1 MTVGNDDPLP
11 LVEDVDTGHRFLIY
25 ATEADVR
32 VDLQVD
38 KGTFWASQAQM
49 ATAFGVTRPNITIHL
64 QNIFREGELSESSVC
79 KVSLRTGPDGKTY
92 RTKIYDINAVI
103 SVGYR
108 VGGPLGTAFRMWAT
122 DKLVQYLTKGFVVD
136 VKRLK
141 EPNNFDRVAELR
153 EIIRDIRA
161 DEANVYAEL
170 RRICSLCQDYDPRS
184 DSARQFYARTQA
196 KLFWAVTSNT
206 QSEILQSRADAR
218 SGNMGLNTWAKTD
231 VRQSDAIVAKN
242 FLGDREIK
250 ELNRLTTILLDI
262 FEDQLDIGRLT
273 LMVDATRLFDTQ
285 LRSLGRSV
293 LTHGGSVSHID
304 AEAHAKEQYH
314 QYAEQR
320 RAQRAI
326 DYAAEIAVLK
336 ATDRDLPTRR
346 TRRSTKPAVL

>member
-122 DKLVQYLTKGFVVD
+122 DKLVA
-136 VKRLK
+136 
-141 EPNNFDRVAELR
+141 RV
-153 EIIRDIRA
+153 I
-161 DEANVYAEL
+161 
-170 RRICSLCQDYDPRS
+170 
-184 DSARQFYARTQA
+184 
-196 KLFWAVTSNT
+196 
-206 QSEILQSRADAR
+206 
-218 SGNMGLNTWAKTD
+218 
-231 VRQSDAIVAKN
+231 
-242 FLGDREIK
+242 
-250 ELNRLTTILLDI
+250 
-262 FEDQLDIGRLT
+262 
-273 LMVDATRLFDTQ
+273 
-285 LRSLGRSV
+285 
-293 LTHGGSVSHID
+293 
-304 AEAHAKEQYH
+304 
-314 QYAEQR
+314 
-320 RAQRAI
+320 
-326 DYAAEIAVLK
+326 
-336 ATDRDLPTRR
+336 
-346 TRRSTKPAVL
+346 